1 MATCDLGAPG
11 VASLPFLRVEAA
23 EAVRRGPAIRLS
35 ARRSRIMERERP
47 RRLSKVVTSN
57 AGTSSISWV

>member
-35 ARRSRIMERERP
+35 ARRSPIMELKLAEVAIEG
-47 RRLSKVVTSN
+47 LSPMRITSF
-57 AGTSSISWV
+57 TS